1 MQQSLQS
8 FPARQPF
15 LLEGGQAA
23 GLIPQLLKLLLGIK
37 DRFEL
42 LGATLLAQLLQD
54 GGAHWRG
61 QRGLSTGLENLV
73 LKGIEEL
80 DGLGFFLP

>member
-8 FPARQPF
+8 FPARQTF
-15 LLEGGQAA
+15 LLKGGQAA
-23 GLIPQLLKLLLGIK
+23 GLIPQLLQLLLGFK
-37 DRFEL
+37 DCFEL
-42 LGATLLAQLLQD
+42 LGATLLAQVLQD

-61 QRGLSTGLENLV
+61 QWCITTGLENLV